1 MPDANNKNGGRKA
14 PHLRYG
20 DTPQS
25 MRHRLETEGGW
36 NTRKERRQ
44 SPLWGLATIV
54 LGVAMM
60 AGLYG
65 CMVAERPAQPECRV
79 VTDTLNTVDIEPG
92 GCIDIPVPS
101 EGENQPVHHTPSDL
115 S

>member
-1 MPDANNKNGGRKA
+1 MPN
-14 PHLRYG
+14 LRYG
-20 DTPQS
+20 DTP
-25 MRHRLETEGGW
+25 ETA
-36 NTRKERRQ
+36 RKRAANDDRRKPPLDRRQ
-44 SPLWGLATIV
+44 SPLWGLATIA

-65 CMVAERPAQPECRV
+65 CMVAERPGQPECRV

-101 EGENQPVHHTPSDL
+101 EGENQPVHRTPSDL